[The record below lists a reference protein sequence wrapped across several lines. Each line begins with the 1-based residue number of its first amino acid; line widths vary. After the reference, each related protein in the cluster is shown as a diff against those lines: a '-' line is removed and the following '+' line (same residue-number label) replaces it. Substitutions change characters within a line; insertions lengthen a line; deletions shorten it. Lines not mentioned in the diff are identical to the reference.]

1 MLSFGN
7 CQLPALLA
15 QSAGVLGLFGNQ
27 RRVFFA
33 TLSLSVPLAL
43 HPEVTLDRVP
53 GERPPRREAGEE
65 KKTTKNQPLGG
76 SGETQGPEL
85 SPQLSSVIKTAG
97 VCMTAPTSYFSSAVS
112 KGAGWA
118 GWELGGLVQWQ
129 ENGNLFFFFLSWS
142 HLFLS

>member
-1 MLSFGN
+1 MDSKDGAVSAPVPFTAPITSYLLTSEGYHYQIGMLSFGN

-53 GERPPRREAGEE
+53 RERPPRREAGEE
-65 KKTTKNQPLGG
+65 KKK
-76 SGETQGPEL
+76 
-85 SPQLSSVIKTAG
+85 
-97 VCMTAPTSYFSSAVS
+97 
-112 KGAGWA
+112 
-118 GWELGGLVQWQ
+118 
-129 ENGNLFFFFLSWS
+129 
-142 HLFLS
+142 